1 MNNFP
6 KFVHISEE
14 GPREGFQIE
23 KGPIPTEDKIRLID
37 SLSKTGLEH
46 IQICSFVNPKRVP
59 GMADAEEVAEGIK
72 VNPEVEYSALWFNER
87 GLKQAMSFKHLCV
100 DLKITMYASEHFLI
114 SNLNR
119 DFKQHLEKTRGLIK
133 YCLGKSVPITR
144 AGINAAFGC
153 NFEGDVSSKNLM
165 QAVDSALSVA
175 EEFELNIESLSLA
188 DSMAWATPLSI
199 KQGVGAVKEK
209 YPDLPIRLHLHNTRG
224 MGIANAYA
232 GLEMGVDRFD
242 SSIAGL
248 GGCPFAK
255 HQGAAG
261 NVATED
267 LAFMCSEMGI
277 ETGLDLDALID
288 ASVLATEVVG
298 HDTPA
303 CISKGGSLEA
313 IRQRIRNA
321 PQHSKQS

>member
-1 MNNFP
+1 MSDLP
-6 KFVHISEE
+6 KFVHIAEE

-23 KGPIPTEDKIRLID
+23 KGPIPTEGKVRLID
-37 SLSKTGLEH
+37 ALSETGLKH

-59 GMADAEEVAEGIK
+59 GMADAEAVARGIK
-72 VNPEVEYSALWFNER
+72 INPEVEYTALWFNER
-87 GLKQAMSFKHLCV
+87 GLEQAMAVGHLTV
-100 DLKITMYASEHFLI
+100 DCKITLYASEHFLI

-119 DFKQHLEKTRGLIK
+119 DRAQHLDKLRDLVKFCIDK
-133 YCLGKSVPITR
+133 KVPINR

-153 NFEGDVSSKNLM
+153 NFEGDVS
-165 QAVDSALSVA
+165 V
-175 EEFELNIESLSLA
+175 ESLIATVDDTMALANEFNLDIEAFSLA
-188 DSMAWATPLSI
+188 DSMAWATPDSI
-199 KQGVGAVKEK
+199 KRGVGAVKDK
-209 YPDLPIRLHLHNTRG
+209 YPDMPIRLHLHNTRG

-267 LAFMCSEMGI
+267 LAFMCGEMGI
-277 ETGLDLDALID
+277 ETGLDLDALIE
-288 ASVLATEVVG
+288 SSQIATEVVA

-303 CISKGGSLEA
+303 CIAKGGSLNA
-313 IRQRIRNA
+313 IRQRL
-321 PQHSKQS
+321 KQAAE

>member
-1 MNNFP
+1 MSEHP

-23 KGPIPTEDKIRLID
+23 KGPIATEDKIRLID
-37 SLSKTGLEH
+37 ALSETGLKH

-59 GMADAEEVAEGIK
+59 GMADAEQVAGGIK
-72 VNPEVEYSALWFNER
+72 VNPDVEYSALWFNER
-87 GLKQAMSFKHLCV
+87 GMEQALSFKHLTV
-100 DLKITMYASEHFLI
+100 DCKITLYASEHFLI

-119 DFKQHLEKTRGLIK
+119 DRKQHLEKTRELVK
-133 YCLGKSVPITR
+133 SCLDKGVPVKR

-153 NFEGDVSSKNLM
+153 NFEGDVST
-165 QAVDSALSVA
+165 DSLVSTTTDALELA
-175 EEFELNIESLSLA
+175 EEFDLDIEAFSLA
-188 DSMAWATPLSI
+188 DSMAWATPLGI
-199 KQGVGAVKEK
+199 KRGVGAVKDK
-209 YPDLPIRLHLHNTRG
+209 YPDMPIRLHLHNTRG

-267 LAFMCSEMGI
+267 LAFMCDEMGI
-277 ETGLDLDALID
+277 GTGVDLDALIE
-288 ASVLATEVVG
+288 ASQVATEVVA

-303 CISKGGSLEA
+303 CISKGGSLAA
-313 IRQRIRNA
+313 IRQRLKEA
-321 PQHSKQS
+321 AE

>member
-1 MNNFP
+1 MSDLP
-6 KFVHISEE
+6 KFVHIAEE

-23 KGPIPTEDKIRLID
+23 KGPIPTEGKIRLID
-37 SLSKTGLEH
+37 ALSETGLKH

-59 GMADAEEVAEGIK
+59 GMADADAVARGIK
-72 VNPEVEYSALWFNER
+72 VNPEVEYTALWFNER
-87 GLKQAMSFKHLCV
+87 GLEQALAVGHLYV
-100 DLKITMYASEHFLI
+100 DCKITLYASEHFLI

-119 DFKQHLEKTRGLIK
+119 DRTQHLNKLRDLVQFCIDK
-133 YCLGKSVPITR
+133 NVPVKR

-153 NFEGDVSSKNLM
+153 NFEGDVS
-165 QAVDSALSVA
+165 V
-175 EEFELNIESLSLA
+175 ESLVATVDDTMALADEFNLDIEAFSLA
-188 DSMAWATPLSI
+188 DSMAWATPDSI
-199 KQGVGAVKEK
+199 KRGVGAVKDK
-209 YPDLPIRLHLHNTRG
+209 YPDMPIRLHLHNTRG

-267 LAFMCSEMGI
+267 LAFMCDEMGI
-277 ETGLDLDALID
+277 ETGVDLDALIK
-288 ASVLATEVVG
+288 ASQVATEVVA

-303 CISKGGSLEA
+303 CIAKGGSLNA
-313 IRQRIRNA
+313 IRQRL
-321 PQHSKQS
+321 KQAAE

>member
-1 MNNFP
+1 MSDYP
-6 KFVHISEE
+6 KYVHISEE

-23 KGPIPTEDKIRLID
+23 KGPISTDDKIRLIN
-37 SLSKTGLEH
+37 SLSNTGLKH

-59 GMADAEEVAEGIK
+59 GMADAAAVADGIL
-72 VNPEVEYSALWFNER
+72 VNPKVEYSALWFNER
-87 GLKQAMSFKHLCV
+87 GLEQAMAFQHLSV
-100 DLKITMYASEHFLI
+100 DLKITLYASEHFLI

-119 DFKQHLEKTRGLIK
+119 DLKHHLEKSRALIK
-133 YCLGKSVPITR
+133 FCLKKNVPVTR

-153 NFEGDVSSKNLM
+153 NFEGDVSAKNLV
-165 QAVDSALSVA
+165 QAVDSTLSLA
-175 EEFELNIESLSLA
+175 QEFELSIESFSLA

-199 KQGVGAVKEK
+199 KRGVGAVKDK
-209 YPDLPIRLHLHNTRG
+209 YPDMPIRLHLHNTRG

-261 NVATED
+261 NVSTED
-267 LAFMCSEMGI
+267 LAFMCSEMDI
-277 ETGLDLDALID
+277 ETGLDLDALIE
-288 ASVLATEVVG
+288 ASNVATKVVG

-303 CISKGGSLEA
+303 CVAKGGSLAA
-313 IRQRIRNA
+313 IRQRLDVT
-321 PQHSKQS
+321 P

>member
-1 MNNFP
+1 MSDLP
-6 KFVHISEE
+6 KFVHIAEE

-23 KGPIPTEDKIRLID
+23 KGPIPTEGKIRLID
-37 SLSKTGLEH
+37 ALSETGLKH

-59 GMADAEEVAEGIK
+59 GMADADAVARGIK
-72 VNPEVEYSALWFNER
+72 VNPEVEYTALWFNER
-87 GLKQAMSFKHLCV
+87 GLEQALAVGHLDV
-100 DLKITMYASEHFLI
+100 DCKITLYASEHFLI

-119 DFKQHLEKTRGLIK
+119 DRTQHLNKLRDLVQFCIDK
-133 YCLGKSVPITR
+133 NVPVKR

-153 NFEGDVSSKNLM
+153 NFEGDVS
-165 QAVDSALSVA
+165 V
-175 EEFELNIESLSLA
+175 ESLVATVDDTMALADEFNLDIEAFSLA
-188 DSMAWATPLSI
+188 DSMAWATPDSI
-199 KQGVGAVKEK
+199 KRGVGAVKDK
-209 YPDLPIRLHLHNTRG
+209 YPDMPIRLHLHNTRG

-267 LAFMCSEMGI
+267 LAFMCDEMGI
-277 ETGLDLDALID
+277 ETGVDLDALIK
-288 ASVLATEVVG
+288 ASQVATEVVA

-303 CISKGGSLEA
+303 CIAKGGSLNA
-313 IRQRIRNA
+313 IRQRL
-321 PQHSKQS
+321 KQAAE